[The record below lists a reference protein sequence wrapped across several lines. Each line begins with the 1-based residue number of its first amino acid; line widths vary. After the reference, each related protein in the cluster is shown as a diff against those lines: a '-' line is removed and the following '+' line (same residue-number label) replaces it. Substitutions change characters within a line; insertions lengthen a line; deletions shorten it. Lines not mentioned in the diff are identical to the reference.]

1 MTLGMQRIQ
10 EHRENGIKLKKNW
23 NGNKNMKPWFL
34 ILNFLDFNK
43 QNYIDFIRKLD
54 WFPYKPEHL
63 WNVFTR
69 PFLNLPTTTY
79 CHVKLVLGMGWGK
92 NFKTNLRP
100 TSTHFDAIMV
110 PLAGPYMSFL
120 AVWICFLLFIT
131 TSYLELVPC
140 SSQFMK
146 NILIVYFANSTKS
159 SCNILFNLTTHW
171 KTTAVKVIWDETNKQ
186 TKEKTRKALCW
197 SVNVFSTRV
206 LIGDTKSHTG
216 NGTAILRG
224 HPSYERRSSH
234 FQQGKG
240 RTLISQSF

>member
-10 EHRENGIKLKKNW
+10 EHQENGIKLKKNW

-34 ILNFLDFNK
+34 ILNFLDFIK

-63 WNVFTR
+63 WNLFTR

-79 CHVKLVLGMGWGK
+79 CLVKLGLGMGWGK

-100 TSTHFDAIMV
+100 TSTHFDSIMV

-120 AVWICFLLFIT
+120 AVWICFWLFIT

-140 SSQFMK
+140 SSQFMQ
-146 NILIVYFANSTKS
+146 NIPIVYFENSTKS

-171 KTTAVKVIWDETNKQ
+171 KTTAVKVIWDEKNKQTNKQ
-186 TKEKTRKALCW
+186 TNKRKDKK
-197 SVNVFSTRV
+197 ST
-206 LIGDTKSHTG
+206 LFECQCI
-216 NGTAILRG
+216 
-224 HPSYERRSSH
+224 
-234 FQQGKG
+234 
-240 RTLISQSF
+240 